1 MPAKSDQEARPSA
14 PPASGNVAVTLG
26 ETAEPVQVVVVSVAA
41 ASEAERAGLV
51 PGDIL
56 VSVDGVAVHSM
67 EEARDRLGGPV
78 SDDVVVHVRR
88 GDADMGVRVAR
99 EMVRR

>member
-1 MPAKSDQEARPSA
+1 
-14 PPASGNVAVTLG
+14 
-26 ETAEPVQVVVVSVAA
+26 
-41 ASEAERAGLV
+41 
-51 PGDIL
+51 
-56 VSVDGVAVHSM
+56 M